1 MMKVRTKWKE
11 EARLKIYIKIEKYN
25 NNIDAK
31 DFFLDT
37 KDEAFRAF
45 I

>member
-1 MMKVRTKWKE
+1 MKKARIKWKE
-11 EARLKIYIKIEKYN
+11 EVRLKIYIKIEKYN

-31 DFFLDT
+31 DFFLDI